1 MKRACVCIR
10 SVVVEKPEKNIS
22 LRSEGFAVDKLTGLS
37 TPNNG
42 VDPLTCGFCWYQ
54 EKEVPF
60 NLQELCQWQC
70 AFLDNDVVLH
80 VCKMQRVK
88 SAQEGI
94 LQAAPNPI
102 LWDRMLGAKLQQ
114 YFHLQQQTLV
124 ELTHVSIRHEAL
136 EFAEKVLTLRGH
148 HGTCTCQKHQVQ
160 NFVACFHPMIS
171 QHDIKFQGTIGAHML
186 LPQNQFPIYFLFQSH
201 EWDQCKVRL
210 HSYSIYYCPNHLS

>member
-1 MKRACVCIR
+1 MKRACVCI
-10 SVVVEKPEKNIS
+10 
-22 LRSEGFAVDKLTGLS
+22 RSEGFAVDKLTGLS

-102 LWDRMLGAKLQQ
+102 LWDRAAAMATRKVGSCFGVWWAAASRPSSNLSYCRLQMLGAKLQQ

-136 EFAEKVLTLRGH
+136 EFAEKVLALRGAFGCKEPLVRICYCH
-148 HGTCTCQKHQVQ
+148 KI
-160 NFVACFHPMIS
+160 NFPSTSYFS
-171 QHDIKFQGTIGAHML
+171 HM
-186 LPQNQFPIYFLFQSH
+186 NGI
-201 EWDQCKVRL
+201 
-210 HSYSIYYCPNHLS
+210 NANN